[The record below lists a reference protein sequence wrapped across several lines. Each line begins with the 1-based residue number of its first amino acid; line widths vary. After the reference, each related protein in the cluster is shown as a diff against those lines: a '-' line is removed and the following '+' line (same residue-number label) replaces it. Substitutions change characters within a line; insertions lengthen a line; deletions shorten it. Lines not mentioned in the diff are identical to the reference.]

1 MHSEFVP
8 LHLHTEYS
16 LLDGAIR
23 INDLIAKAKEFKLP
37 AIAMTDHGNLFGAID
52 FYKKVSK
59 AGLKPII
66 GCEVYIAPRSRFDRA
81 DSAGTS
87 EKSFHLILLC
97 KDINGY
103 KNLTRLVSSAY
114 LEGFYYKPRID
125 KDILEQHSGG
135 LICLSSCL
143 KGEIPYYLAAGMTDK
158 AREAALHY
166 RRMFGADNFF
176 LEIQA
181 NELPE
186 QEKINRQLI
195 ELSRDLHIP
204 LVATNDCHYLIRED
218 SKAHDVLLCIQTGK
232 TLNDAE
238 RMRFSKDTFYF
249 KSPDEMNAAFK
260 DVPEAVLNTRKV
272 AEKCNLDFKF
282 DEFRLPKYDLPDGE
296 TDNNY
301 VGRLAEKGLGKKLG
315 GDIPENY
322 RERLTRELAMIK
334 KMGFSSYFLIVW
346 DFITY
351 AKSKNIPVGPGR
363 GSAAGSLV
371 AYGLDITDIDPMKYG
386 LLFERFLNPER
397 ISMPDIDVDFCMD
410 RRGEVI
416 EYVTGKYGKDRVAQ
430 IITFGTMQARAAIR
444 DVGRAMNIPYAEV
457 DKVAKLIPFLPKITL
472 SSALEKE
479 PKLKGIYDANPEVRE
494 LIDIAQRLEGIS
506 RHASTH
512 AAGIVIS
519 PDPLTDFLP
528 LYKASNDEAIVTQFD
543 MDAIKNL
550 GLLKF
555 DFLGLKTLTIID
567 KAEKI
572 INAAVNESKGEEEN
586 PFSARTIP
594 LNDEPTFSLLCA
606 GKTAGVFQLESSGMK
621 DLLTRLRPEVFEDL
635 IALVALYRPGPLGSG
650 MVDEYI
656 DGKNA
661 RHSSEAK
668 PTGSLA
674 KLGLPKLNEILKETH
689 GIILYQE
696 QVMEIAHK
704 MANFSL
710 AQADILRKA
719 MGGKNPEEMEKMKNI
734 FIQGLKENK
743 VTEKKAETLYNLIL
757 QFAQYGFN
765 KSHSAAYAYIAYQT
779 AYLKA
784 HYPVEFM
791 AASLSADMDNTP
803 KVVTFINECKDMGIE
818 ILPPDI
824 NDSGKEFRVK
834 GNSIR
839 FGLEAVKGV
848 GSSAIDAILETREE
862 KNFSSFSDF
871 CIRADSRRVN
881 KKVIESLIKAGAM
894 DSMGK
899 RAQLMEGLPDVMEAA
914 VRYQKEIHM
923 GQESMFGDI
932 HQVPAERLPIVDEWP
947 ESKLLSMEKEA
958 LGFYITG
965 HPLNKYKDKLGEL
978 GVVPSTDLQ
987 DLQEKQDVNLCGIV
1001 TGVKKIQTKKTG
1013 DLMAYVTLEDM
1024 YSAIEVIVFPDIY
1037 QEAQEILTQDIPV
1050 IITGYLD
1057 KTDKGIKVIAKQI
1070 VTIENSSQIKKQTTT
1085 RKPRTEHN
1093 GEPGRSRAKGVT
1105 GISGTA
1111 NKSLTLTMFND
1122 TKPETLPLLE
1132 KIFSKY
1138 SGDHRVYLKII
1149 SPKNWETVL
1158 STDRHVMPSE
1168 EMLIEV
1174 EELLGKERIRFNGLP
1189 AREISANELRIKN

>member
-1 MHSEFVP
+1 MMHSDFVP

-23 INDLIAKAKEFKLP
+23 IDDLIAKAKEYNLP
-37 AIAMTDHGNLFGAID
+37 AIAMTDHGNLFGAIE

-66 GCEVYIAPRSRFDRA
+66 GCEVYIAPKTRFDRSN
-81 DSAGTS
+81 SAGTS
-87 EKSFHLILLC
+87 EKSFHMILLC
-97 KDINGY
+97 RDIDGY
-103 KNLTRLVSSAY
+103 RNLTRLVSSAF

-125 KDILEQHSGG
+125 RDILEQHSGG
-135 LICLSSCL
+135 LIGLSACL
-143 KGEIPYYLAAGMTDK
+143 KGEIPHYLAAGMKDK
-158 AREAALHY
+158 ARETALEY
-166 RRMFGADNFF
+166 RRIFGADNFY

-186 QEKINRQLI
+186 QEEVNKQII

-204 LVATNDCHYLIRED
+204 LAATNDCHYLNRED

-232 TLNDAE
+232 TLNDAN
-238 RMRFSKDTFYF
+238 RMKFSKDTFYF
-249 KSPDEMNAAFK
+249 KSPEEMKEAFK
-260 DVPEAVLNTRKV
+260 EVPEAVENTRRI
-272 AEKCNLDFKF
+272 AEKCNLDFTF
-282 DEFRLPKYDLPDGE
+282 GEFQLPKYELPDGE
-296 TDNNY
+296 DDNNY
-301 VGRLAEKGLGKKLG
+301 VKKLAEQGLNKKLG
-315 GDIPENY
+315 GDAPDIY
-322 RERLTRELAMIK
+322 RERLVMELEMIK

-346 DFITY
+346 DFIKY
-351 AKSKNIPVGPGR
+351 AKSKDIPVGPGR

-371 AYGLDITDIDPMKYG
+371 AYSLDITDIDPIKYG

-397 ISMPDIDVDFCMD
+397 VSMPDIDVDFCMD
-410 RRGEVI
+410 RRNEVI
-416 EYVTGKYGKDRVAQ
+416 EYVTNKYGKDHVAQ

-444 DVGRAMNIPYAEV
+444 DVGRAMNIPYSEV
-457 DKVAKLIPFLPKITL
+457 DKVAKLVPFVLKITL
-472 SSALEKE
+472 KTALEME
-479 PKLKGIYDANPEVRE
+479 PKLKELYDSDTGIKE
-494 LIDIAQRLEGIS
+494 LIDVAQTLEGIS

-528 LYKASNDEAIVTQFD
+528 LYKAPNDEAIVTQFD
-543 MDAIKNL
+543 MDAIKTL

-567 KAEKI
+567 MAERI
-572 INAAVNESKGEEEN
+572 INDSLKQEKGDGFK
-586 PFSARTIP
+586 PFKIGKIP
-594 LNDEPTFSLLCA
+594 LDDKSTFELLCA
-606 GKTAGVFQLESSGMK
+606 GKTAGVFQLESSGMR
-621 DLLTRLRPEVFEDL
+621 DLLTRMRPDVFEDM

-656 DGKNA
+656 DGKKA
-661 RHSSEAK
+661 KHSSDSK
-668 PTGSLA
+668 PKGSLA
-674 KLGLPKLNEILKETH
+674 KLGLPQLDKILKETH

-719 MGGKNPEEMEKMKNI
+719 MGGKNPEEMEKMKAV
-734 FIQGLKENK
+734 FIEGLKTNK
-743 VTEKKAETLYNLIL
+743 VSEKKAATLYNLIL

-791 AASLSADMDNTP
+791 AASLSADMDNTA
-803 KVVTFINECKDMGIE
+803 KVVIFINECKEMEIE

-824 NDSGKEFRVK
+824 NESTREFKVT

-848 GSSAIDAILETREE
+848 GGSAIDAILETRTRG
-862 KNFSSFSDF
+862 NFSSFSDF
-871 CIRADSRRVN
+871 CLKADSRRVN

-914 VRYQKEIHM
+914 VRYQKEQSL

-932 HQVPAERLPIVDEWP
+932 HETPAERLPIVEEWN
-947 ESKLLSMEKEA
+947 ETKLLAMEKEA

-965 HPLNKYKDKLGEL
+965 HPLNKYKDKLVEL
-978 GVVPSTDLQ
+978 GVTPTIELQ
-987 DLQEKQDVNLCGIV
+987 DLQDKQEITLGGIIRDF
-1001 TGVKKIQTKKTG
+1001 KQIQTKKG
-1013 DLMAYVTLEDM
+1013 DLMAYLNLEDLF
-1024 YSAIEVIVFPDIY
+1024 SNVEVIAFPDIY
-1037 QEAQEILTQDIPV
+1037 KEAQDIIAQDTPV
-1050 IITGYLD
+1050 VIAGYLD
-1057 KTDKGIKVIAKQI
+1057 KTDKGLKIIAQKI
-1070 VTIENSSQIKKQTTT
+1070 ASIENTDDLKNKKPM
-1085 RKPRTEHN
+1085 RKPRHWN
-1093 GEPGRSRAKGVT
+1093 GKQSSGSGENEQAAEEPKQ
-1105 GISGTA
+1105 
-1111 NKSLTLTMFND
+1111 KSFTLTMFND
-1122 TKPETLPLLE
+1122 TKPETLPKLE

-1138 SGDHRVYLKII
+1138 SGNHRVYLKII

-1158 STDRHVMPSE
+1158 STNRHVMPSE

-1174 EELLGKERIRFNGLP
+1174 EELLGKEKITLNGMP
-1189 AREISANELRIKN
+1189 GIQEININELRVKS